1 MYLFK
6 RERIKDDLR
15 GVSMDKM
22 ENIKGMLDTLIVT
35 YKSEISII
43 EKMIINSKNTREV
56 NKLLKEKAFWEGK
69 LQVSEYVK
77 LFTE

>member
-1 MYLFK
+1 
-6 RERIKDDLR
+6 
-15 GVSMDKM
+15 MDKM

-35 YKSEISII
+35 CKSEISII